1 MRKRPLCIGVT
12 GLNATDNPAP
22 GVGVIRALRKSAQ
35 PDERFVGLAY
45 DALDP
50 GIYAREIVPDVFL
63 LPYPSQGMQPF
74 LSRLGYIQECCGIDV
89 IIPTLDAELPAFI
102 GAEAELR
109 DLGIATFLPTRE
121 QLDLRSKAS
130 LAELGRR
137 ANIPVPATAVVSSAA
152 ELSLVH
158 QRVPYPMFVKG
169 VFYGASLAHSLDEA
183 VVAFHKVVAQW
194 GLPVIV
200 QTLIPGEEFN
210 VVALGDGKGGLV
222 GAVAMKKML
231 ITDKGKGWAGVT
243 VRDPAL
249 IALTEAFMRTTKWRG
264 PCELELIRDGRGGYY
279 LIEINPRF
287 PAWVYLS
294 AAAGVNLARATVE
307 LALGRPVTPLGDYEA
322 GKMFVRISID
332 QEASIE
338 DFQRVVTTGELV
350 RSHLIPAQPVPE
362 PEPEPEPKSEKPNLK
377 SVSHSS
383 SHAIQGE
390 G

>member
-1 MRKRPLCIGVT
+1 MNRKPLCIGVT

-22 GVGVIRALRKSAQ
+22 GVGVIRALRASAQ
-35 PDERFVGLAY
+35 PGERFVGLAY

-50 GIYAREIVPDVFL
+50 GIYAPELVPDVFL
-63 LPYPSQGMQPF
+63 LPYPSQGLQPF
-74 LSRLGYIQECCGIDV
+74 LHRLASIQERFGIDV
-89 IIPTLDAELPAFI
+89 IIPTLDAELPSFI
-102 GAEAELR
+102 DAQDELR
-109 DLGIATFLPTRE
+109 ELGIATFLPTRD
-121 QLDLRSKAS
+121 QLDLRSKGN

-137 ANIPVPATAVVSSAA
+137 ADIAVPPTAVVTSPA
-152 ELSLVH
+152 ELTMIH
-158 QRVPYPMFVKG
+158 QRAPYPLFVKG
-169 VFYGASLAHSLDEA
+169 LYYGATLAYGPDEA
-183 VVAFHKVVAQW
+183 VAAFHKIVAQW

-200 QTLIPGEEFN
+200 QTQIPGEEFN
-210 VVALGDGKGGLV
+210 VVALGDGQGNLCGC
-222 GAVAMKKML
+222 VAMKKML

-249 IALTEAFMRTTKWRG
+249 VALTRAFMRTTRWRG
-264 PCELELIRDGRGGYY
+264 PCEIELIRSPRGGYY

-307 LALGRPVTPLGDYEA
+307 LALGRPVTPLGDYDA

-332 QEASIE
+332 QPASIE

-350 RSHLIPAQPVPE
+350 RSQV
-362 PEPEPEPKSEKPNLK
+362 
-377 SVSHSS
+377 
-383 SHAIQGE
+383 E